1 MRRAAPAAAPVAV
14 DKEVKRKQRMGDIK
28 LDLHRVLLDNLN
40 LAALEHATEA
50 DLRAEINAISAEHL
64 NDNAIVLGREDRII
78 LNKELYDEVTGLG
91 PLETLLQD
99 ESVNDI
105 LVNGPQ
111 QIFVERSGKLEL
123 TDVTFKD
130 ERHLLRIIDK
140 IVSAVGRRVD
150 ESKPYVDARLK
161 DGSRFNAMVPPV
173 AVDGSLVS
181 IRKFKKDKLG
191 IDDLVQFGA
200 FSEEM
205 AAYLQAAVS
214 TRLNVIVSGGT
225 GSGKTTTLN
234 ALSSFIADDERIL
247 TIEDTAELQLQQT
260 HVGRMESRP
269 PNVEGKGEVS
279 PRDCL
284 KNALRMRPDRII
296 VGETRGEEVIDMLQ
310 AMNTGHD
317 GSMTTIH
324 ANNPRDGISRLENMV
339 AMAGIEMP
347 LKAVRSQISSAV
359 NLIVQA
365 SRLQDG
371 SRRMTS
377 ITEIT
382 GMEGDVISMQEIF
395 RFQRVGPDAR
405 QQDHR
410 PLSQPQA
417 CAATSPSASASG
429 AMICPRPSL
438 NPSQRSKPHG
448 HQCRTHHLR
457 SDLYR
462 RAGARRRASIW
473 RLFGRSISLNSRV
486 NRRLEM
492 IEKGD
497 TPRGG
502 AGQICA
508 RRCSSTRKSKGIPLY
523 SLWLSEKAQKGRDC
537 LLPATADHG
546 DGRPF
551 GSVLPWPD
559 RRHRDRSTRAHR
571 RLHRHGGRCCVYVG
585 VHESQQA
592 HGDHR
597 RTAPRCGRA
606 DGALLA
612 RRSPV
617 HQRHHHR
624 EQRNPRPA
632 CLRIRCDRG

>member
-1 MRRAAPAAAPVAV
+1 MRRVAQAATVAPQ
-14 DKEVKRKQRMGDIK
+14 DRDVKRKQRMSDIK
-28 LDLHRVLLDNLN
+28 LELHRALLENLN
-40 LAALEHATEA
+40 LAALEHASEQ
-50 DLRAEINAISAEHL
+50 DLRSEINEISTEILAEKS
-64 NDNAIVLGREDRII
+64 IVLNREDRVQ
-78 LNKELYDEVTGLG
+78 LNSELYDEVTGLG
-91 PLETLLQD
+91 PLETLLKD
-99 ESVNDI
+99 DSVNDI

-111 QIFVERSGKLEL
+111 QIFVERAGKLQL

-130 ERHLLRIIDK
+130 EKHLLRIIDK

-150 ESKPYVDARLK
+150 ESNPYVDARLK
-161 DGSRFNAMVPPV
+161 DGSRFNAMVPPI

-191 IDDLVQFGA
+191 IDDLVSFGA

-205 AAYLQAAVS
+205 AAYLQAAVA
-214 TRLNVIVSGGT
+214 TRLNIIVSGGT

-234 ALSSFIADDERIL
+234 ALSSFIANDERIL

-324 ANNPRDGISRLENMV
+324 ANSARDGVSRLENMI

-395 RFQRVGPDAR
+395 RFQRVGLTPENKIIGHFTGTGVRSHFSERFKMWGYD
-405 QQDHR
+405 
-410 PLSQPQA
+410 L
-417 CAATSPSASASG
+417 PS
-429 AMICPRPSL
+429 
-438 NPSQRSKPHG
+438 
-448 HQCRTHHLR
+448 
-457 SDLYR
+457 
-462 RAGARRRASIW
+462 SIY
-473 RLFGRSISLNSRV
+473 
-486 NRRLEM
+486 E
-492 IEKGD
+492 
-497 TPRGG
+497 
-502 AGQICA
+502 
-508 RRCSSTRKSKGIPLY
+508 
-523 SLWLSEKAQKGRDC
+523 
-537 LLPATADHG
+537 
-546 DGRPF
+546 
-551 GSVLPWPD
+551 
-559 RRHRDRSTRAHR
+559 
-571 RLHRHGGRCCVYVG
+571 
-585 VHESQQA
+585 
-592 HGDHR
+592 
-597 RTAPRCGRA
+597 
-606 DGALLA
+606 
-612 RRSPV
+612 PV
-617 HQRHHHR
+617 VVK
-624 EQRNPRPA
+624 
-632 CLRIRCDRG
+632 